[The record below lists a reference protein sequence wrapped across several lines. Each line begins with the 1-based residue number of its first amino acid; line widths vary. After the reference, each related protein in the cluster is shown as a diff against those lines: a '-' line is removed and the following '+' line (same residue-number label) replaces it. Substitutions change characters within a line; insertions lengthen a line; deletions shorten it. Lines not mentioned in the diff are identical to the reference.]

1 MIYIGINNKGGA
13 GKSTLMSQILPPY
26 LFEKNQEKVTLI
38 EIDDENNDSVVFSK
52 SKTVNCSIL
61 PTAQIHKIDE
71 IFFDTKDTLIDV
83 GGNKTATIFL
93 KEMKKIQEYENITWF
108 IPLGA
113 GEQDNQNALET
124 YNNIKEMHSEA
135 NIVFVL
141 SNVKSSD
148 IEWEFLHFFGNE
160 YLNTEMAIMRQID
173 DVMYITVNAADII
186 NNSRTF
192 NKTVKDIA
200 DNPIDFR
207 SKAKEEKDPGKRRKF
222 LFLNRIKNEAI
233 EYMTCLQTHLFPKL
247 DQHLTKREINHERI

>member
-1 MIYIGINNKGGA
+1 MIYIGINSKGGT
-13 GKSTLMSQILPPY
+13 GKSTLLSQVLSVY
-26 LFEKNQEKVTLI
+26 LFDKNQEKVKLI

-52 SKTVNCSIL
+52 SKIIECSIL

-93 KEMKKIQEYENITWF
+93 NEMKKVQEYKNIIWF

-124 YNNIKEMHSEA
+124 HNSIKEMHSEA
-135 NIVFVL
+135 HIIFVL
-141 SNVKSSD
+141 SNVKNSD
-148 IEWEFLHFFGNE
+148 IEWEFLHFFGNA
-160 YLNTEMAIMRQID
+160 YLNTEMAIMKQLD
-173 DVMYITVNAADII
+173 DVKYITVNTADII

-207 SKAKEEKDPGKRRKF
+207 FKATEEKDLNKRRKF
-222 LFLNRIKNEAI
+222 IFLNRVKNEAI
-233 EYMTCLQTHLFPKL
+233 EYMQYLQTDVFTKL
-247 DQHLTKREINHERI
+247 DQHLNKKD

>member
-1 MIYIGINNKGGA
+1 MIYIGINNKGGV

-26 LFEKNQEKVTLI
+26 LFEKNQEKVNLI

-52 SKTVNCSIL
+52 SATVNCSIL

-93 KEMKKIQEYENITWF
+93 KEMKKMKEYENITWF
-108 IPLGA
+108 IPLGS

-124 YNNIKEMHSEA
+124 YNNIKEMHNEA
-135 NIVFVL
+135 HIIFVL
-141 SNVKSSD
+141 SNTKSSD
-148 IEWEFLHFFGNE
+148 VEWEFLHFFGNK
-160 YLNTEMAIMRQID
+160 YLNTDMAIMRQLD
-173 DVMYITVNAADII
+173 DVKYITVNASDII

-200 DNPIDFR
+200 DNPINFKV
-207 SKAKEEKDPGKRRKF
+207 KAKEEKDPEKRRKF
-222 LFLNRIKNEAI
+222 IFLNRVKNEAI
-233 EYMTCLQTHLFPKL
+233 EYMSLLHSDVFSKL
-247 DQHLTKREINHERI
+247 DQHLSTKGNDHERV